1 MDIVI
6 DSPTTPDVT
15 ALLDQHLRDMF
26 ATSPAE
32 SVHALDHTGLAAEDV
47 TLWAAREDGR
57 LLGVG
62 ALRRID
68 AQHGEIKSM
77 RTADDARGR
86 GVAGGGAPPSEPP
99 RRRGPSAGVAAA
111 QPRDGEPGLLRA
123 RAAPLRPA
131 RVREVRSVRRLRARP
146 QQHLHD
152 ASAGLT
158 GQLIP
163 STASRASDGSSAETR
178 LLAPSR
184 R

>member
-86 GVAGGGAPPSEPP
+86 GVAAALLSHLVGEA
-99 RRRGPSAGVAAA
+99 RRRGWRRLSLETGSQDFFA
-111 QPRDGEPGLLRA
+111 
-123 RAAPLRPA
+123 PA
-131 RVREVRSVRRLRARP
+131 RRLYARHGFEECGP
-146 QQHLHD
+146 FD
-152 ASAGLT
+152 AYVLD
-158 GQLIP
+158 P
-163 STASRASDGSSAETR
+163 SSIFMTR
-178 LLAPSR
+178 LLD
-184 R
+184 